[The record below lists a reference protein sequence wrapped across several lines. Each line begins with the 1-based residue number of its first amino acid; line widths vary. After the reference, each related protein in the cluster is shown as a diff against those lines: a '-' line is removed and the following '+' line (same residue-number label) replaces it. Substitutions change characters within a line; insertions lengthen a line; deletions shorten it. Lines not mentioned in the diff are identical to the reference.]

1 MKILAINGSHRKGKN
16 TAVLLRTVLDE
27 AAALGASTELL
38 ELSDMEIKLCIA
50 CNKCLTKCEC
60 SVTGDDMA
68 VIEEKL
74 LAADGILLGSP
85 VYWVNVT
92 TLMKNFMDRSRYLH
106 IYKNVLD
113 GKVGAALTT
122 AGLLYGGQ
130 ETTLKIMEC
139 FLQFHGLHVV
149 DCRDPNEPI
158 TAPIVAGS
166 LMEGFKDD
174 RVIWRRNAADDPL
187 LVASCKQLARNMV
200 KLIHQLNK

>member
-16 TAVLLRTVLDE
+16 TAVLLKTVLDE

-38 ELSDMEIKLCIA
+38 ELSDLNIKFCVA
-50 CNKCLTKCEC
+50 CNKCLNQTQC
-60 SVTGDDMA
+60 SITDDMA
-68 VIEEKL
+68 IVGEKL

-92 TLMKNFMDRSRYLH
+92 ALMKNFMDRSRYLH
-106 IYKNVLD
+106 ICKNLLD

-149 DCRDPNEPI
+149 DSRDPNEAI
-158 TAPIVAGS
+158 KAPLVAGS

-174 RVIWRRNAADDPL
+174 RVIWRRNAVDDEL

-200 KLIHQLNK
+200 KLIRQLNK